1 MKKSKLS
8 FLFLLPT
15 LIIILSTVIY
25 PVIKS
30 FLFSLQKYKLTE
42 PATNRF
48 IGLDNYKKIFRESDF
63 YTALTNSILVVL
75 FTVIIAFVASII
87 VGLMLNQKYKIT
99 PILTAIAIIPW
110 ALPPIV
116 NGIINKFVFYPG
128 HGLVNK
134 VLIFINVI
142 DNPIN
147 WTANNFNTMFIAS
160 FVVAWKVVPFCAIL
174 ILSTLQNIPSE
185 LYEAARI
192 DGASSIQ
199 IFKNITFPLLSPTFA
214 IVLIQI
220 IMASINVF
228 DEVVSIVG
236 YRYDSATLLIY
247 NYMHT
252 FSFLD
257 IGYGSSITYVIM
269 IFSGIIGYFYIKD
282 VGKEK

>member
-1 MKKSKLS
+1 MKKNKVS

-15 LIIILSTVIY
+15 FIIILSTVIY

-30 FLFSLQKYKLTE
+30 FIFSLQKYKLTE
-42 PATNRF
+42 PDTNKF
-48 IGLDNYKKIFRESDF
+48 IGLSNYKKILEEDNF
-63 YTALTNSILVVL
+63 YVALLNSSMVVF
-75 FTVIIAFVASII
+75 FTVIIAFSSSIL
-87 VGLMLNQKYKIT
+87 VGLMLNKRCKIT

-128 HGLVNK
+128 HGLINK
-134 VLIFINVI
+134 ILIFINVI
-142 DNPIN
+142 DKPIN
-147 WTANNFNTMFIAS
+147 WTENNINTMFIVS

-174 ILSTLQNIPSE
+174 ILAKLQSIPEE
-185 LYEAARI
+185 LYDAAKV
-192 DGASSIQ
+192 DGAGRVQ
-199 IFKNITFPLLSPTFA
+199 MFKNITFPMLIPTFS
-214 IVLIQI
+214 IVFIQI

-269 IFSGIIGYFYIKD
+269 IFSGILGYFYIKD